1 MSHHLSTVFLFS
13 GVITRYN
20 SYEVTQNSDPV
31 LLPAEDHTGVKSIQQ
46 NLTVSLI
53 LKSSL
58 AKLHCTVQIKKTR
71 GNELRRTQNQT
82 LFSLFFF
89 KCNVK

>member
-58 AKLHCTVQIKKTR
+58 AKLHCTVQIKKTHE
-71 GNELRRTQNQT
+71 GMNSEGHKTKH
-82 LFSLFFF
+82 FSHYFFLSAT
-89 KCNVK
+89 